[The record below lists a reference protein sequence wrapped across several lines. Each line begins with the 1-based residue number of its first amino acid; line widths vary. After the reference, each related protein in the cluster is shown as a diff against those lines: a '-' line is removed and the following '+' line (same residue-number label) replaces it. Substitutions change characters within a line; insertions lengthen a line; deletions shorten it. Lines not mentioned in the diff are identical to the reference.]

1 MPFDAVTPWAVTV
14 DWSLTL
20 NAADTTLY
28 QKMATAVSG
37 YANIP
42 GDRTS
47 FYSSLNNPPNLVIN
61 GWSGMVNNV
70 QTAAGGGYVV
80 TVAVFPDLTTAAY
93 GEHTTVS
100 SEYSEQFGVDSNGNE
115 SHVTFSKLIPGA
127 AQSCTGVFS
136 VPNYARPFPPIDSV
150 GVFLPPPVLQCQPQR
165 PGINVT
171 PAIAPD
177 GTVYVVSRANNSS
190 RFGYLVA
197 VTNTLEPK
205 WATSLRGLLHDGCG
219 VTIPSVA
226 VPNPET
232 LA

>member
-1 MPFDAVTPWAVTV
+1 MNRIQKLGIAAAFLVSVGVVFGQRVAPNRPGKRPAAYTKGMVIPGSKGGRVFMPFDAVTPWAVTV

-20 NAADTTLY
+20 NADDTTLY

-70 QTAAGGGYVV
+70 QTADGGGYVV

-100 SEYSEQFGVDSNGNE
+100 SEYSEQFGVDSNGN
-115 SHVTFSKLIPGA
+115 VTYM
-127 AQSCTGVFS
+127 T
-136 VPNYARPFPPIDSV
+136 
-150 GVFLPPPVLQCQPQR
+150 FLD
-165 PGINVT
+165 
-171 PAIAPD
+171 PAGMAGQMPASM
-177 GTVYVVSRANNSS
+177 GTA
-190 RFGYLVA
+190 G
-197 VTNTLEPK
+197 
-205 WATSLRGLLHDGCG
+205 
-219 VTIPSVA
+219 
-226 VPNPET
+226 
-232 LA
+232 